1 MELMT
6 MESLFAKAGLNW
18 KTMEKN
24 VPYDVS
30 DRNILIK
37 SYNHETKQNEMKKI
51 LHLVRKD
58 DTDLYKLVSKSGD
71 ILLKCSGAHRIWDA
85 NSNQYHHV
93 QDIEGGHA
101 LSKTGELIEFF
112 VQKTRETTP
121 IVDMEVEGNSNY
133 FTNGLLSHNTVTG
146 GKALEYYASV
156 RLRVS
161 QCGKVEE
168 TIDGEKV
175 VKAIET
181 RVTSSKNKTYAP
193 FKTCEIV
200 VEFGKGIDND
210 AGVLDLAFQYG
221 IIKKGGGGI
230 YTVNGEKFKGLPAL
244 KEYLESNP
252 ELYEDIKVKTREA
265 MDNDKQE
272 AVEEEAIDADSM
284 TDDEIAEAAESN
296 DDAEVGEV

>member
-1 MELMT
+1 
-6 MESLFAKAGLNW
+6 
-18 KTMEKN
+18 MEKN